1 MLFSLEQMQS
11 DGNGMAMEKAKQE
24 TDEEKEYYALS
35 KRTFS
40 ILAPFY
46 DLSAIVLSFGMIL
59 WVRDRAVAF
68 ANARPGSRILDIA
81 TGTGKQAFAFAKK
94 GYAVTGID
102 MSEAMLSVANKK
114 NIYHN
119 LKFEIGDATLLRFE
133 DSSFDVCCI
142 SFALHD
148 MPLSIRKKVLGEI
161 ARVLR
166 PGGMIIIVDY
176 ALPKNR
182 IFRFFIYN
190 FVRLWE
196 KYYSEFIKS
205 DLDSLLSAS
214 GIRINGNLSI
224 MLGAGR
230 IVKGIRSI
238 T

>member
-1 MLFSLEQMQS
+1 
-11 DGNGMAMEKAKQE
+11 MAMEKAKQE

-148 MPLSIRKKVLGEI
+148 MPLSIRKKVLGEM

>member
-59 WVRDRAVAF
+59 LVRDKAVAF
-68 ANARPGSRILDIA
+68 TNAKPGSRILDIA

-114 NIYHN
+114 NRYNN

-148 MPLSIRKKVLGEI
+148 MPPSIRKKVLGEM

-182 IFRFFIYN
+182 ISRFFIYN

-214 GIRINGNLSI
+214 GIQINGNLPI

>member
-1 MLFSLEQMQS
+1 
-11 DGNGMAMEKAKQE
+11 MAMEKAKQE

>member
-119 LKFEIGDATLLRFE
+119 LKFEIGDATQLRFE

-148 MPLSIRKKVLGEI
+148 MPPSIRKKVLGEM